1 LLFLAIAAYGQQE
14 KVAILN
20 TVDDR
25 DSIGFSDLNYLTT
38 RFREI
43 AINTLPNQR
52 YVVMSIQSIVAFLGS
67 EEQAIKV
74 CKETSCLAQLG
85 RKVSADYVAQARIG
99 RFNKNLSIG
108 VELYNSKNGALIGS
122 FTGDSKDISGL
133 RDVIDEKAT
142 ILFKKMPAEGKGLEK
157 APTEQPKQSEAAQRK
172 ELLGNVNIS
181 RVNSMDEVKGSYKSP
196 KRAMFMSLLLPGSG
210 QMYVG
215 GGSRYVRGT
224 FYLAEEVALIS
235 GLYYHSVYKYN
246 EQAKKYKDF
255 ANKNFSVSEYE
266 KKMNEIYNNLYPK
279 NLELLYGA
287 ERKSYCKA
295 FYGNNDYYV
304 NSCYNNFGINAG
316 EKPNDNTPLYD
327 DAAYYRIIADE
338 NYVLGWA
345 DAKKNDNVEVNLN
358 KENPEYMKLGTS
370 KKYDEYVDMRKKAN
384 NLADRQAIFLGV
396 IILNH
401 IVSAV
406 DAALSASAHNSSLY
420 EEKISFLDRIRL
432 GSDFQIGENFR
443 AGVGLRLVF

>member
-1 LLFLAIAAYGQQE
+1 MSFLPI
-14 KVAILN
+14 I
-20 TVDDR
+20 
-25 DSIGFSDLNYLTT
+25 
-38 RFREI
+38 
-43 AINTLPNQR
+43 
-52 YVVMSIQSIVAFLGS
+52 
-67 EEQAIKV
+67 
-74 CKETSCLAQLG
+74 
-85 RKVSADYVAQARIG
+85 
-99 RFNKNLSIG
+99 
-108 VELYNSKNGALIGS
+108 
-122 FTGDSKDISGL
+122 
-133 RDVIDEKAT
+133 
-142 ILFKKMPAEGKGLEK
+142 ILFALTMLWAEDL
-157 APTEQPKQSEAAQRK
+157 PTEQQKQSEADKRK

-215 GGSRYVRGT
+215 GRSRYVRGT
-224 FYLAEEVALIS
+224 FYMAEEIALIS
-235 GLYYHSVYKYN
+235 GLYYHSIYRYN
-246 EQAKKYKDF
+246 EQTKKYKDF
-255 ANKNFSVSEYE
+255 ANKNFSVSRYE
-266 KKMNEIYNNLYPK
+266 KAMNDIYNNSYPK

-295 FYGNNDYYV
+295 FYGNNDFYV

-316 EKPNDNTPLYD
+316 EKPDDNTPLYD

-338 NYVLGWA
+338 NFVLGWA
-345 DAKKNDNVEVNLN
+345 DVNPN
-358 KENPEYMKLGTS
+358 KEVGENLIHEPPVYKKLGTS
-370 KKYDEYVDMRKKAN
+370 KNYDEYVDMRKKAN

-406 DAALSASAHNSSLY
+406 DAALSANAHNSSLY

-443 AGVGLRLVF
+443 AGAGLRLVF